1 MTLTD
6 YGNDPE
12 TPIFGVNPVLV
23 AIAAEALMP
32 PQFDEFCRAMRGECS
47 ELTNGYWARVADAW
61 TEELDAQL
69 IERGMIEAEK
79 RQKDRLRG

>member
-1 MTLTD
+1 MTLTA

-12 TPIFGVNPVLV
+12 TKIFGVNPVLV

-32 PQFDEFCRAMRGECS
+32 PEFDEFCRAMRGECS
-47 ELTNGYWARVADAW
+47 ELTNGYWAKVADDW

-69 IERGMIEAEK
+69 IERGYIDAAKEQGA
-79 RQKDRLRG
+79 